1 VVLLNAAAVL
11 VVAGV
16 AQDLKDGC
24 EGRESVDS
32 KAALK
37 KLDGLVR
44 MTAGKGRRGD
54 RGTKSDEPE

>member
-1 VVLLNAAAVL
+1 

-16 AQDLKDGC
+16 AKDLK
-24 EGRESVDS
+24 EGLAKAAKSVDS

-44 MTAGKGRRGD
+44 MTAGKAPAAA
-54 RGTKSDEPE
+54 KSTGKTAGKRKR